1 MIDVISQRY
10 WSLQGCPKH
19 LFVTLGSFFC
29 LYKNLMQKLCSC
41 LNNKLCAVKCIQI
54 YNLCQR
60 RRGHPVYSICT
71 QFCLGRKS
79 VKVRFY
85 NFVLTQKL
93 YTTQLL
99 KWLFSVTEHA
109 LVLQSIAMH
118 GCGTWYNCCFIL
130 IASSTSTVPNYLIL
144 NVSWLF
150 SDMWE
155 SRLPLFA

>member
-1 MIDVISQRY
+1 LIPLDLVKLNIWKRYEHIYIPSWILCKNITIDVISQRY

-29 LYKNLMQKLCSC
+29 LHKNLMQKLCSC
-41 LNNKLCAVKCIQI
+41 LNNKLCAIKCIQI

-85 NFVLTQKL
+85 TMFAHRSFTQRSYSNGCFL
-93 YTTQLL
+93 
-99 KWLFSVTEHA
+99 
-109 LVLQSIAMH
+109 LQSMLWYYKVLPCMAAEH
-118 GCGTWYNCCFIL
+118 GTIV
-130 IASSTSTVPNYLIL
+130 AS
-144 NVSWLF
+144 F
-150 SDMWE
+150 
-155 SRLPLFA
+155 